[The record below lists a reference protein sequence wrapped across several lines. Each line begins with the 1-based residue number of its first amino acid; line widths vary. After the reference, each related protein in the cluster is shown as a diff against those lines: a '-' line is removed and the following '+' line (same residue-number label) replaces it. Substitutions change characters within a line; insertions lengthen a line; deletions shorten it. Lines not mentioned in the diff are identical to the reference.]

1 MRTRTVLVLVA
12 CQLIACASGRGYWKP
27 GGTSG
32 ALDADRR
39 ACLDSPTER
48 VASSG
53 GTVSFFAP
61 LIAVQNA
68 GAYDRCLRARGWRS
82 D

>member
-1 MRTRTVLVLVA
+1 MRIRTVFLLIA
-12 CQLIACASGRGYWKP
+12 CQLIACGSGRGYWKP
-27 GGTSG
+27 SGTPG

-53 GTVSFFAP
+53 GSVSFFAP
-61 LIAVQNA
+61 IIALQNA
-68 GAYDRCLRARGWRS
+68 GGYDRCLRARGWRT